1 MQFLTGNLCQFTTS
15 VSDRG
20 LIFYYYKQQKK
31 KYKQTRKAI
40 EIEKKRHKKN
50 NYEYIC
56 VGKEF
61 KVSDTHCD
69 EK

>member
-1 MQFLTGNLCQFTTS
+1 MQLSTGNLCQFTTS
-15 VSDRG
+15 FSDRE
-20 LIFYYYKQQKK
+20 LIFYYKQKIKINKQEKQQ
-31 KYKQTRKAI
+31 T
-40 EIEKKRHKKN
+40 KKRHKKN